1 MILQS
6 ENWQLNFVVNVNEND
21 VAVAFD
27 QVHNTVTFDVY
38 CFFIASAQQCSAAQL
53 NSMCTQCAVFVFLF
67 NFNLTLIIQ

>member
-6 ENWQLNFVVNVNEND
+6 ENWQLNFVVNVNEYD

-38 CFFIASAQQCSAAQL
+38 CFLLPVHNSAAQS